1 MCDVQLYRQMGGL
14 RDDLFLHEKSVDMLI
29 ELLKKEK
36 VRVCDVLCG
45 SVCVWCAMW
54 EGVCV
59 IWECEVV
66 CERVICCVGVCVMCC
81 VGECVCVMCCV
92 GECVCVIC
100 YVGGVWESEMLYESI
115 CVCSMCMCSMW
126 CVCV

>member
-29 ELLKKEK
+29 ELLKKK

-45 SVCVWCAMW
+45 NVCVCGVLHCMW

-66 CERVICCVGVCVMCC
+66 CESV
-81 VGECVCVMCCV
+81 
-92 GECVCVIC
+92 
-100 YVGGVWESEMLYESI
+100 
-115 CVCSMCMCSMW
+115 
-126 CVCV
+126 

>member
-45 SVCVWCAMW
+45 SVCVYGVPC
-54 EGVCV
+54 GRVCV
-59 IWECEVV
+59 SCGSVK
-66 CERVICCVGVCVMCC
+66 GM
-81 VGECVCVMCCV
+81 
-92 GECVCVIC
+92 
-100 YVGGVWESEMLYESI
+100 
-115 CVCSMCMCSMW
+115 
-126 CVCV
+126 